1 MKMHWEEHRSGTV
14 LSIAG
19 ELLADDTDVLR
30 RRCDERLGAGIRLVL
45 DIRELD
51 RIDSAGLE
59 AVLWLHES
67 IQRFGGQLRV
77 VSGEGQPS
85 AAMYVTRI
93 DRKLAV
99 HTSLEAAARSFAK
112 GQAA

>member
-1 MKMHWEEHRSGTV
+1 MKIHWEEHRSGTV
-14 LSIAG
+14 LALAG

-30 RRCDERLGAGIRLVL
+30 RRCDERLQAGIRLVL

-67 IQRFGGQLRV
+67 IQRFGGQLRLV
-77 VSGEGQPS
+77 RGDGQPS
-85 AAMYVTRI
+85 SAMYVTRV
-93 DRKLAV
+93 DRKLAM